1 VEILKD
7 VTMVSTLSERPL
19 KQHEWVM
26 NDLSK
31 QMDEGKLAPGD
42 RLSSVVDLAAHYG
55 VGRSTVREALSALKA
70 MGKLDIRQGGGT
82 FVKKVI
88 AGPKP
93 GSEPLHPALL
103 NPESWVHRA
112 ASIRHILEVRR
123 VLETGCASLAAQNRT
138 DMDLS
143 SMAETLHSME
153 RNLDDES
160 FNEQADIFFHQQ
172 IAAATHNPVLNDLM
186 GTLSQKLHGSMKD
199 MRALWFYAERSSA
212 ERLLQEHYAIYQAIA
227 DQKPAQ
233 AVARMESHIT
243 KVEQVL
249 GEKVTSEDNP
259 RA

>member
-1 VEILKD
+1 
-7 VTMVSTLSERPL
+7 MSTASDRPL
-19 KQHEWVM
+19 KQHEWVL

-31 QMDEGKLAPGD
+31 QLEEGKLAPGD
-42 RLSSVVDLAAHYG
+42 RLASVVDLAAQYG
-55 VGRSTVREALSALKA
+55 VGRSTIREALSALKA
-70 MGKLDIRQGGGT
+70 MGKLDVRQGGGT
-82 FVKKVI
+82 FVKPVI
-88 AGPKP
+88 TGSEP
-93 GSEPLHPALL
+93 GSQPLHPALSD
-103 NPESWVHRA
+103 PESWVHRA

-153 RNLDDES
+153 KNLGDES

-199 MRALWFYAERSSA
+199 MRALWIYAERSST

-227 DQKPAQ
+227 NRKPSEA
-233 AVARMESHIT
+233 AVRMETHIT

-249 GEKVTSEDNP
+249 EEKASDHTQPPS
-259 RA
+259 

>member
-1 VEILKD
+1 MS
-7 VTMVSTLSERPL
+7 TMSERPL

-31 QMDEGKLAPGD
+31 QMDEGKFAPGD
-42 RLSSVVDLAAHYG
+42 RLASVVDLAAHYG
-55 VGRSTVREALSALKA
+55 VGRSTIREALSALKA
-70 MGKLDIRQGGGT
+70 MGRLDIRQGGGT

-88 AGPKP
+88 AGPES
-93 GSEPLHPALL
+93 SEPLHPASL
-103 NPESWVHRA
+103 NPESWVHRE

-123 VLETGCASLAAQNRT
+123 VLETGCASLAAQHRT

-153 RNLDDES
+153 RNLEDES

-227 DQKPAQ
+227 NQKPAQ
-233 AVARMESHIT
+233 AAARMESHIT

-249 GEKVTSEDNP
+249 GEKSTVQDNP
-259 RA
+259 PA